1 MSFAAGSVAKGS
13 GVVVL
18 VNGANGMVI
27 MPDLVGELMPG
38 DHPAFAWPQLPAPA
52 AAAQNQGGQ
61 DAKGK
66 DLEDGKGFGKGN
78 EAK

>member
-1 MSFAAGSVAKGS
+1 MDKRS

-38 DHPAFAWPQLPAPA
+38 DHPAFVWLNYPRQPPPPKAKESK
-52 AAAQNQGGQ
+52 
-61 DAKGK
+61 DAK
-66 DLEDGKGFGKGN
+66 
-78 EAK
+78 EAKDFKNKEAK